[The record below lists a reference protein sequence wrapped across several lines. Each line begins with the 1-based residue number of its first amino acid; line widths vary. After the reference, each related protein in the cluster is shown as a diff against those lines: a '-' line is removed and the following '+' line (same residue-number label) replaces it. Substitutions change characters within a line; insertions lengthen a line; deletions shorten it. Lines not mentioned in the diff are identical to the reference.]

1 MWAKFALCDA
11 LQEFH
16 SISIAHQND
25 FVVSSLADERK
36 GEGSIPSQVKRWFLT
51 TPSLGFWFD
60 QGPPIPLSA
69 IAFTRLSK
77 SWPWTGFHVNLAG
90 STRHPHVFTSST
102 NYPPPNHFKNIYIF
116 QKKIKSALKSWSFLK
131 SKIFNF
137 VRSVLITTERFFWDL
152 SAGINPKIN

>member
-1 MWAKFALCDA
+1 MSEKVRVRSLVRSKGDFWRRL
-11 LQEFH
+11 H
-16 SISIAHQND
+16 SDSGLIKI
-25 FVVSSLADERK
+25 
-36 GEGSIPSQVKRWFLT
+36 
-51 TPSLGFWFD
+51 
-60 QGPPIPLSA
+60 PPIPLSA

-137 VRSVLITTERFFWDL
+137 VRSGLITTERFFWDL